1 MQVGDQIHR
10 LEIVLEALSHA
21 GTDHLHCNLAWS
33 LWRIHNRRMD
43 LGDGGGGDR
52 VAKFPVEFRNRPS
65 ERSLDIRFGGCGWE
79 KGHAVLKACEIV
91 RELRAHHIRT
101 GGQKLTH
108 LHIGRSKPLDGHRQP
123 IATLRSFRL
132 ATGEWLQQGF

>member
-1 MQVGDQIHR
+1 
-10 LEIVLEALSHA
+10 
-21 GTDHLHCNLAWS
+21 
-33 LWRIHNRRMD
+33 MD

-65 ERSLDIRFGGCGWE
+65 ERSLDIRFGGCCWE

-91 RELRAHHIRT
+91 CELRAHHIRT

-108 LHIGRSKPLDGHRQP
+108 LHIGRPKPLDSHRQP
-123 IATLRSFRL
+123 ITTLRSFRL